1 MIDFLFKST
10 LSLTVLL
17 AVYHLLLEKEKM
29 HQFNRFY
36 LLFGILF
43 SFTIPFITIEVIRE
57 IPHQEITPSVIPSI
71 IPMEGATSMPI
82 IENPTNY
89 WLIAAWSLYGVI
101 TLVLLVR
108 FILNIWKLNA
118 RTKSNSTID
127 YKNAKLVL
135 LKEKTLPYTFLNTIF
150 INETDYHNRKI
161 EAELYTHELIHVD
174 QKHTLDIL
182 FIETVKVIFWFNPIF
197 IFYKKAIQLNH
208 EFLAD
213 EKVVKSYNNVPFY
226 QSLLLSKTNE
236 SQPFYLTSNLTYSVT
251 KKRLVMMTKN
261 TSLSKSILKKLVL
274 IPFFSGLVFISCVKK
289 TDQKTPLDNAKET
302 TKSNTVNEQRK
313 DTYYAGVQ
321 VIVRD
326 QNKKL
331 LLNKKYEALTQDEK
345 SKYLIFETKHYPE
358 KRKPTKEELE
368 NLINKKD
375 CSFSLDGF
383 ILTNSQKELLLHTE
397 IATISGGFVQEK
409 YRTKDSPEKF
419 HYSLA
424 TTSYYEKEKKRN
436 NPEKFP
442 GDTIEITFSVNATQ
456 NQKKEEIIT
465 KTNGKETEKKEPLFN
480 TSELTQQPEFP
491 GGDRKFDEFFDK
503 NMKKPKGLLESN
515 EVHIT
520 FQIEKDGSLSNIRAQ
535 SRTGHIANE
544 EVVRVLELSPKWKP
558 GEINYKAVTVLYNT
572 NLAFGSGEKH

>member
-1 MIDFLFKST
+1 MTDFLIKST
-10 LSLTVLL
+10 ISLIVLL
-17 AVYHLLLEKEKM
+17 AVYHVLLEKEKM
-29 HQFNRFY
+29 HEFNRFY
-36 LLFGILF
+36 LLFCVVF
-43 SFTIPFITIEVIRE
+43 SLGIPFATIEIIKE
-57 IPHQEITPSVIPSI
+57 IAPQTNI
-71 IPMEGATSMPI
+71 IPGNI
-82 IENPTNY
+82 QIEQGNTIVVQETNY
-89 WLIAAWSLYGVI
+89 IEQGLWTLYGII
-101 TLVLLVR
+101 TLILSIR
-108 FILNIWKLNA
+108 FIRNIIQILA
-118 RTKSNSTID
+118 IMKSNTAID
-127 YKNAKLVL
+127 YKNAKLILVP
-135 LKEKTLPYTFLNTIF
+135 EKTLPYTFLNTIF
-150 INETDYHNRKI
+150 INESEYHNRAI
-161 EAELYTHELIHVD
+161 QAELYTHELVHVT

-182 FIETVKVIFWFNPIF
+182 LIETVKTLFWFNPIF

-213 EKVVKSYNNVPFY
+213 EQVVNSYNNVPFY
-226 QSLLLSKTNE
+226 QNLLLSKTNE
-236 SQPFYLTSNLTYSVT
+236 NQPFYLTSNLTYSVT
-251 KKRLVMMTKN
+251 KKRLVMMTKD

-274 IPFFSGLVFISCVKK
+274 IPFLSGLIFISCVKK

-302 TKSNTVNEQRK
+302 KKSNVVNEQKK

-345 SKYLIFETKHYPE
+345 NKYLIYESTRLYPE

-375 CSFSLDGF
+375 CSIFLDGLK
-383 ILTNSQKELLLHTE
+383 LTYSQKKQLLNTE
-397 IATISGGFVQEK
+397 IANILGGFVQEK
-409 YRTKDSPEKF
+409 FRTKESPEMF
-419 HYSLA
+419 SYSLK
-424 TTSYYEKEKKRN
+424 TPSYYEKEKKRN

-442 GDTIEITFSVNATQ
+442 GETIEITFSVNATQ

-465 KTNGKETEKKEPLFN
+465 KTNGRKTGKKEQLFN
-480 TSELTQQPEFP
+480 SSELTQQPEFP
-491 GGDRKFDEFFDK
+491 GGDRKFEEFFDK

-535 SRTGHIANE
+535 SSTGHIANE
-544 EVVRVLELSPKWKP
+544 EVVRILELSPKWKP

-572 NLAFGSGEKH
+572 NLAFGSGQKH

>member
-1 MIDFLFKST
+1 MIDFLIKS
-10 LSLTVLL
+10 SISLL
-17 AVYHLLLEKEKM
+17 ALLLFYHLALEKEKM

-36 LLFGILF
+36 LLFGIVF
-43 SFTIPFITIEVIRE
+43 SLSLPFITIEIIEETIAPIQQTYTYVAQENLKATE
-57 IPHQEITPSVIPSI
+57 IKETIDYT
-71 IPMEGATSMPI
+71 PI
-82 IENPTNY
+82 I
-89 WLIAAWSLYGVI
+89 LWSLYGLI
-101 TLVLLVR
+101 TSILLFR
-108 FILNIWKLNA
+108 YIRNILKIESNIKTNP
-118 RTKSNSTID
+118 IVE

-135 LKEKTLPYTFLNTIF
+135 LEEQTPPHTFLNYIF
-150 INETDYHNRKI
+150 LNKADYQNRKI
-161 EAELYTHELIHVD
+161 DEELYTHELIHVN
-174 QKHTLDIL
+174 QKHTFDVLM
-182 FIETVKVIFWFNPIF
+182 IETIKTIFWFNPIF

-213 EKVVKSYNNVPFY
+213 EKVVQSHNNVPFY
-226 QSLLLSKTNE
+226 QNLLLSKANANPTY
-236 SQPFYLTSNLTYSVT
+236 YLVSNLTYSVT
-251 KKRLVMMTKN
+251 KKRLVMMTKE
-261 TSLSKSILKKLVL
+261 TTLSKSILKKLVL
-274 IPFFSGLVFISCVKK
+274 IPFLSGLVFISCVKK
-289 TDQKTPLDNAKET
+289 TDQMTPLDNDKET
-302 TKSNTVNEQRK
+302 KKSNVVNEQKK

-321 VIVRD
+321 VIVKD

-331 LLNKKYEALTQDEK
+331 LLNKKYEALTQEEK
-345 SKYLIFETKHYPE
+345 NKYLIYERTRLYPE

-368 NLINKKD
+368 NLINKED
-375 CSFSLDGF
+375 CSIILDGLR
-383 ILTNSQKELLLHTE
+383 LTNSQKELFILNTE
-397 IATISGGFVQEK
+397 IANISGGFVQEK
-409 YRTKDSPEKF
+409 FRTKDSPEKF

-442 GDTIEITFSVNATQ
+442 GDTIEITFSVNTTQ

-465 KTNGKETEKKEPLFN
+465 KTNGKVTEKKEQLFN
-480 TSELTQQPEFP
+480 TLELTQQPEFP

-535 SRTGHIANE
+535 SNTGHIANE

-572 NLAFGSGEKH
+572 NLAFGSGQKH